1 MLFCWQTYCIIFVI
15 VIVHELLICA
25 LMHIMVFQIGKLI
38 VYSFI
43 IKMYLYLE
51 FPFKMQHHCG
61 ELIVKIY
68 YFVQENNANLKQNIL
83 CN

>member
-1 MLFCWQTYCIIFVI
+1 
-15 VIVHELLICA
+15 
-25 LMHIMVFQIGKLI
+25 MHIMVISYWNGKLI

-51 FPFKMQHHCG
+51 FPFKIQHHCG

-68 YFVQENNANLKQNIL
+68 YVVQENIANLKQNIL